1 VLKSKESHFSTI
13 PQKMIT
19 RDSTMVLGMQCQTLF
34 NTEVV
39 CSYTYTEFS
48 RGKYSVGNTD
58 GQRKYWFKS
67 QGDHFLKKKKVFS
80 FFLWRPYSLQKDY
93 QEAKE

>member
-1 VLKSKESHFSTI
+1 
-13 PQKMIT
+13 MIT
-19 RDSTMVLGMQCQTLF
+19 KDSTMVLGMQCQTLF

-58 GQRKYWFKS
+58 GQRKHWFKS
-67 QGDHFLKKKKVFS
+67 QGDHFLKKKIIFS
-80 FFLWRPYSLQKDY
+80 FSCGNHVPNRQDY